1 MAIIKCPECG
11 HQISDKAPTCP
22 SCGVEIAGKVT
33 RCPKCGEVYLNNEDW
48 CPHCHYPTQQ
58 AASPKPPMMA
68 PVAAPIVN
76 EEAQHEH
83 TEPNDKTQTSTPASK
98 AVAATRQQQQQT
110 PPPPKKK
117 TSKVGIIVSF
127 VIALIICGVCFYMY
141 KDAQDKK
148 EMQEWNFA
156 MQSND
161 PLVLQGYLDTF
172 KDAPLAHRDSIMAH
186 LQAIK
191 QVDDD
196 WTNALV
202 SLSKSA
208 LEEYIRKHPESS
220 HKQEAKHLIDSIDW
234 AFCLNANTVEDYLNY
249 MKNHDDGDHYDEAE
263 DAMKKL
269 KALEITAEEK
279 ALIGNIFH
287 NFFVSINSRDENA
300 LIGTTADGMTLL
312 DKTNTSKADV
322 VEFMNRWYKDD
333 VTGIT
338 FKLPGQYDI
347 KKREVADAQYEY
359 EVAFP
364 ATLDI
369 QHTDAA
375 KNATNKYRVNA
386 IVNPEGRISL
396 LKMTKLVE

>member
-22 SCGVEIAGKVT
+22 SCGVEIAGKVI
-33 RCPKCGEVYLNNEDW
+33 RCPQCGEVYLSNEDW
-48 CPHCHYPTQQ
+48 CPHCHYPTPKGQ
-58 AASPKPPMMA
+58 AAS
-68 PVAAPIVN
+68 VAAPIAAPIIQQVN
-76 EEAQHEH
+76 EE
-83 TEPNDKTQTSTPASK
+83 TPKKETAPDTTTRPTANVPQK
-98 AVAATRQQQQQT
+98 AAPAKQQKST

-117 TSKVGIIVSF
+117 SSKVGIIVSF

-148 EMQEWNFA
+148 ELQEWNFA

-161 PLVLQGYLDTF
+161 PLILQGYLDTF
-172 KDAPLAHRDSIMAH
+172 KDAPLAHRDSIEAH

-191 QVDDD
+191 QVDED
-196 WTNALV
+196 WTNAMV

-234 AFCLNANTVEDYLNY
+234 AFCLNVNSIEAYQDY

-269 KALEITAEEK
+269 KAQEITDEEK
-279 ALIGNIFH
+279 SMLSNVFH
-287 NFFVSINSRDENA
+287 NFFVSINGRDETSLLA
-300 LIGTTADGMTLL
+300 TTAEGMTLL
-312 DKTNTSKADV
+312 DKTNTSKSDI
-322 VEFMNRWYKDD
+322 VEFMNRWYKDG
-333 VTGIT
+333 VEGIT
-338 FKLPGQYDI
+338 FKLPGNYDI
-347 KKREVADAQYEY
+347 KKREVADGQYEY

-386 IVNPEGRISL
+386 IVNPEGRISQ
-396 LKMTKLVE
+396 LKMTKLME